1 MKALRATGWL
11 CVAWVAYGC
20 AASGDGWDEEGFDSS
35 EVPGEGRPKIKG
47 GSEATA
53 YPQAVAIDMDGGA
66 SSCSGSLIA
75 PGLVLTAGHCVYQ
88 FSSFDVSAPYAQQ
101 QSSGSKSA
109 VFDFNNTGDSVDPNT
124 HDVGVIFLDYEIT
137 ISEYLQV
144 ASMPVAF
151 GSYGQNIGRI
161 DNGQFTSQLF
171 LGPPVEMKDG
181 KAIGYPY
188 DYYSTEITEPGDSGG
203 PVVIPG
209 GPPYT
214 VIGVNSGGGG
224 GEQIT
229 ARTDLVYQW
238 LQDQISASGGS
249 SSPAPPQPPQ
259 PPPGGG
265 TCDHGPCEAGAPL
278 DPNCDPCVQA
288 ICSYDDYC
296 CNAEWDDICTEEAM
310 YICGAC

>member
-1 MKALRATGWL
+1 M
-11 CVAWVAYGC
+11 
-20 AASGDGWDEEGFDSS
+20 
-35 EVPGEGRPKIKG
+35 
-47 GSEATA
+47 A
-53 YPQAVAIDMDGGA
+53 YPEAVLIDMDGGA
-66 SSCSGSLIA
+66 SACSGSLIA
-75 PGLVLTAGHCVYQ
+75 PGVALTAGHCVYG
-88 FSSFDVSAPYAQQ
+88 FSSFDVLAPYASPPQ

-109 VFDFNNTGDSVDPNT
+109 VFDFTSTDPQTVDPNV
-124 HDVGVIFLDYEIT
+124 HDVGVIFLDQEIALA
-137 ISEYLQV
+137 SYLEV
-144 ASMPVAF
+144 SATPAAI
-151 GSYGQNIGRI
+151 GSTAHNIGRI
-161 DNGQFTSQLF
+161 DNGQFSSSQLF
-171 LGPPVEMKDG
+171 IGPPITLKDG
-181 KAIGYPY
+181 KDIGYPY